1 MTEAAS
7 MAIEDDTMARNDP
20 TPVRPTGILC
30 RIRARLAR
38 FGRDRKGV
46 AAIEFAFVAPVL
58 LVTYFMTME
67 VSQGLEVS
75 KKTGRIAIIVGDLV
89 TQQQSLNK
97 ADLDAIMRIGEA
109 VIQPYNRSKPSVY
122 VTAIEI
128 TNEDKPKAKVAWS
141 RKLVNG
147 AASNYLT
154 VGSTITTVPNKLMI
168 AGSFLIRAESSLE
181 YTPVVVWSAGDD
193 AAFGMASAF
202 DNLDMSDR
210 YVLRPRMSQ
219 KVTCNDC

>member
-1 MTEAAS
+1 
-7 MAIEDDTMARNDP
+7 
-20 TPVRPTGILC
+20 
-30 RIRARLAR
+30 
-38 FGRDRKGV
+38 
-46 AAIEFAFVAPVL
+46 VL

-97 ADLDAIMRIGEA
+97 VDLDAIMRIGEA

-128 TNEDKPKAKVAWS
+128 TNENVPKAKVAWS
-141 RKLVNG
+141 RKLVGG
-147 AASNYLT
+147 AASSYLS
-154 VGSTITTVPNKLMI
+154 VGSLVTSVPDALMI
-168 AGSFLIRAESSLE
+168 KGSFLIRSEATLE
-181 YTPVVVWSAGDD
+181 YTPVVVWTAGEG
-193 AAFGMASAF
+193 ASFGMSSAF
-202 DNLDMSDR
+202 DKLDMGDK
-210 YVLRPRMSQ
+210 YYLRPRMSQ

>member
-1 MTEAAS
+1 MTDAAPEPAATGDQ
-7 MAIEDDTMARNDP
+7 AIQP
-20 TPVRPTGILC
+20 RPRGILC
-30 RIRARLAR
+30 RIRGFLDRL
-38 FGRDRKGV
+38 GRDRRGV
-46 AAIEFAFVAPVL
+46 AAIEFAFAAPVL

-67 VSQGLEVS
+67 LSQGLEVS

-109 VIQPYNRSKPSVY
+109 VIQPYNRSKPAVY

-128 TNEDKPKAKVAWS
+128 SDEPSPKAKVAWS

-147 AASNYLT
+147 TASTHLPAGT
-154 VGSTITTVPNKLMI
+154 AVTSVPNSLMI
-168 AGSFLIRAESSLE
+168 RNSFLIRAEASLA
-181 YTPVVVWSAGDD
+181 YTPVLVWSAGDD
-193 AAFGMASAF
+193 AALGMTAAF
-202 DNLDMSDR
+202 DELEMGDR
-210 YVLRPRMSQ
+210 YFLRPRMSQ

>member
-1 MTEAAS
+1 
-7 MAIEDDTMARNDP
+7 MAREDAQP
-20 TPVRPTGILC
+20 ARPKGILC
-30 RIRARLAR
+30 RIRAQLAR
-38 FGRDRKGV
+38 LGRDRGGV

-67 VSQGLEVS
+67 VSQGLEIS

-97 ADLDAIMRIGEA
+97 SDLDAIMRIGEA

-128 TNEDKPKAKVAWS
+128 SNEDTPKAKVAWS
-141 RKLVNG
+141 RKLVDG
-147 AASNYLT
+147 TASAYLT
-154 VGSTITTVPNKLMI
+154 VGSAVNSVPEKLMI
-168 AGSFLIRAESSLE
+168 PGSFLIRAEASLE
-181 YTPVVVWSAGDD
+181 YTPVVVWSAGDVKD
-193 AAFGMASAF
+193 LGLVSSF
-202 DNLDMSDR
+202 DKLDMSDR
-210 YVLRPRMSQ
+210 YFLRPRMSQ

>member
-1 MTEAAS
+1 MTSDKGGTIVGNAAP
-7 MAIEDDTMARNDP
+7 ARP
-20 TPVRPTGILC
+20 GGILC
-30 RIRARLAR
+30 RIRGHLARL
-38 FGRDRKGV
+38 GRDRKGV
-46 AAIEFAFVAPVL
+46 AAIEFAFAAPIL

-67 VSQGLEVS
+67 LSQGLEVS

-109 VIQPYNRSKPSVY
+109 VIQPYDRSDPSIY

-128 TNEDKPKAKVAWS
+128 SDENSPKAKVAWS

-147 AASNYLT
+147 TASTYLAA
-154 VGSTITTVPNKLMI
+154 GSAITSVPDKLMI
-168 AGSFLIRAESSLE
+168 RNSFLIRAEASLE
-181 YTPVVVWSAGDD
+181 YTPVLVWSAGGD
-193 AAFGMASAF
+193 AAFGMASSF
-202 DNLDMSDR
+202 DKLDMSDR
-210 YVLRPRMSQ
+210 YYLRPRMSQ

>member
-1 MTEAAS
+1 MT
-7 MAIEDDTMARNDP
+7 IENDSARRADE
-20 TPVRPTGILC
+20 TPARPRGVLSGIRSHL
-30 RIRARLAR
+30 ARLC
-38 FGRDRKGV
+38 RDRKGV

-128 TNEDKPKAKVAWS
+128 TNEDSPKAKVAWS
-141 RKLVNG
+141 RKMVNG
-147 AASNYLT
+147 AASTHLP
-154 VGSTITTVPNKLMI
+154 VGTIVTTVPDTLMI
-168 AGSFLIRAESSLE
+168 KGSFLIRAESSLE
-181 YTPVVVWSAGDD
+181 YTPVVVWSAGEG
-193 AAFGMASAF
+193 ASFGMSSAF
-202 DNLDMSDR
+202 DKLDMSDR
-210 YVLRPRMSQ
+210 YYLRPRMSQ
-219 KVTCNDC
+219 KVACNDC

>member
-1 MTEAAS
+1 MT
-7 MAIEDDTMARNDP
+7 IKNDGTHPNDP
-20 TPVRPTGILC
+20 MPARPTGILS
-30 RIRARLAR
+30 RIRTHLARL
-38 FGRDRKGV
+38 GRDRGGV

-109 VIQPYNRSKPSVY
+109 VIQPYNRSKPSIY

-128 TNEDKPKAKVAWS
+128 TNEDTPKAKVAWS

-147 AASNYLT
+147 AANNYLS
-154 VGSTITTVPNKLMI
+154 VGSTITTVPDELMI

-181 YTPVVVWSAGDD
+181 YTPVVVWSAGDE

-202 DNLDMSDR
+202 DKLDMSDR
-210 YVLRPRMSQ
+210 YYLRPRMSQ
-219 KVTCNDC
+219 KVACNDC

>member
-1 MTEAAS
+1 MITKDDNLPRADAA
-7 MAIEDDTMARNDP
+7 
-20 TPVRPTGILC
+20 PVRPRGVLSGIRSHL
-30 RIRARLAR
+30 ARL
-38 FGRDRKGV
+38 GRDRGGV
-46 AAIEFAFVAPVL
+46 AAIEFAFIAPVL

-89 TQQQSLNK
+89 TQQQTLNK

-122 VTAIEI
+122 LTAIEI
-128 TNEDKPKAKVAWS
+128 TDEDAPKAKVAWS

-147 AASNYLT
+147 AASTYLP
-154 VGSTITTVPNKLMI
+154 VGSIVTTVPDTLMI
-168 AGSFLIRAESSLE
+168 RGSFLISSESKLE
-181 YTPVVVWSAGDD
+181 YTPVVVWSAG
-193 AAFGMASAF
+193 AGASFGMSSAF
-202 DNLDMSDR
+202 DKLDMSDR
-210 YVLRPRMSQ
+210 YFLRPRMSQ